1 MNILTFDIE
10 DWYNCDF
17 ISTNLD
23 WDNYEVRIYEGV
35 DRILNELETRN
46 LKATFFCLG
55 WLAEKHPEVIRKIH
69 SQGHH
74 IGCHSYQHDL
84 SYHFDRDGFKQDTKK
99 AKELIEGVI
108 GEPINAFRAPGF
120 SISEDNIWA
129 LEVLTELGF
138 EYDCSLFPAK
148 HDYGGFTGYGKSE
161 PATLILAN
169 GKKLKEFPMNVYSFL
184 GKNVV
189 FSGGGFFRFY
199 PYMLIKYWASRSSYL
214 MTYFHPRD
222 FDPDQ
227 PVIKS
232 LPFKRKFKSY
242 VGLSESFGKF
252 QKFLCDFD
260 FLSVRE
266 ANNYIDW
273 NKARVIKLKGSNTV
287 LPKIPAGG

>member
-17 ISTNLD
+17 ISTD
-23 WDNYEVRIYEGV
+23 FEWDKHEVRIYEGV

-46 LKATFFCLG
+46 LKGTFFCLG
-55 WLAEKHPEVIRKIH
+55 WLAEKHPEIIRKIH
-69 SQGHH
+69 TQGHH
-74 IGCHSYQHDL
+74 IGCHSYQHEL
-84 SYHFDRDGFKQDTKK
+84 SFRFDREGFKQDTQK
-99 AKELIEGVI
+99 AKELIEKVI

-120 SISEDNIWA
+120 SISEENLWA

-148 HDYGGFTGYGKSE
+148 HDYGGFTSYGKPE
-161 PATLILAN
+161 PAILKLEN
-169 GKKLKEFPMNVYSFL
+169 GKKLKEFPMNIHYIL

-199 PYMLIKYWASRSSYL
+199 PYRLIKYWTSRSSYL
-214 MTYFHPRD
+214 MTYFHTRD

-232 LPFKRKFKSY
+232 LPLMRKFKSY
-242 VGLSESFGKF
+242 VGLSASFGKF
-252 QKFLCDFD
+252 QKLLNDFE

-266 ANNYIDW
+266 ANKSIDW
-273 NKARVIKLKGSNTV
+273 EKARVIELNSSND
-287 LPKIPAGG
+287 K